1 MVKKIFPV
9 VLLVTIIALL
19 FAGCAITYNFNTP
32 TFKEFKK
39 NIMKEHEK
47 IENIKAEYWAP
58 SLDIDY
64 ILKEDATDKDI
75 DDILKETE
83 QLINDEEFKKEFLE
97 THFDRF
103 EDNTHVPMDNSIE
116 ARIIYYPS
124 ISIDFCKGDKA
135 VRMVEYTTESPKY
148 TPYYENWKY
157 EYQGEADYYKS
168 TDDIV
173 DIPIQ

>member
-39 NIMKEHEK
+39 NIMKQNDKIEK
-47 IENIKAEYWAP
+47 ITAEYWTPAL
-58 SLDIDY
+58 SIAY
-64 ILKEDATDKDI
+64 TLKDDATDKDV

-83 QLINDEEFKKEFLE
+83 QLINGEEFQKEFFKEYFSRYKSSDSALINDE
-97 THFDRF
+97 P
-103 EDNTHVPMDNSIE
+103 VK
-116 ARIIYYPS
+116 AIYYPD
-124 ISIDFCKGDKA
+124 IDVEFHKSDKV
-135 VRMVEYTTESPKY
+135 VRMVKYTTKRIEYGTWEYKY
-148 TPYYENWKY
+148 NGKV
-157 EYQGEADYYKS
+157 DYYKL